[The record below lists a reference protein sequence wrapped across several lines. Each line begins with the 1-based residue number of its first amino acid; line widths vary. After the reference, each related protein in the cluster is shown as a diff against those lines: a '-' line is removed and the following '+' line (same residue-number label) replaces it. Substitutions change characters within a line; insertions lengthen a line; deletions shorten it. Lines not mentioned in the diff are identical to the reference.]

1 MKRFFINRQD
11 IQDNKIV
18 ISGKEAHHIK
28 DVTRLNINDRFLG
41 IDGTGKLYTLRIANI
56 SDVIEAE
63 IEKISEKIMNM
74 PRILLA
80 CALPKKG
87 QMDYIVEKA
96 TELGVSEIIPVITR
110 RTIVKVDKKNNDN
123 KLNRWK
129 SIAVEASKQ
138 SGRDKVTDIHNIMD
152 FKDAVLFIGKLGY
165 HKRII
170 PCLSEGTKN
179 LAELY
184 IGYKRDIVVLIG
196 PEGDFTREEI
206 AFASNAGFIPVSLG
220 PLVLKVET
228 ACLYCLSL
236 IQGIAL
242 L

>member
-11 IQDNKIV
+11 IQNNKIV

-28 DVTRLNINDRFLG
+28 NVTRLNINDRFLG

-87 QMDYIVEKA
+87 RMDYIVEKA

-165 HKRII
+165 HKLVI

-179 LAELY
+179 FAELY

-206 AFASNAGFIPVSLG
+206 DFASDAGFIPVSLG